1 MFPAVRCLVAVAVLA
16 LASPARAEC
25 YADYKASKDGPL
37 RLHYG
42 VMEVPD
48 DACEPGRAERVVD
61 RRLRDA
67 GWKLLGVMSVFGREG
82 LDERRGSAGDYFLRY

>member
-1 MFPAVRCLVAVAVLA
+1 MTPFVRCLVVVAALA
-16 LASPARAEC
+16 LAPPAWAEC

-42 VMEVPD
+42 VMEIPD
-48 DACEPGRAERVVD
+48 DACNPGAAQGVAE

-82 LDERRGSAGDYFLRY
+82 LDERRGSAGEFFLRY

>member
-1 MFPAVRCLVAVAVLA
+1 MLSFIRCLAAVLA
-16 LASPARAEC
+16 LALASAAQAEC

-48 DACEPGRAERVVD
+48 DACDRSRAARVVD

-67 GWKLLGVMSVFGREG
+67 GWKLLSVISVFGREG
-82 LDERRGSAGDYFLRY
+82 LDERRDSAGEFFLRY